1 MKKSHLHFTKNLD
14 NNYKKIT
21 LAISENTDS
30 FNRDIFKFINNNF
43 NISNKSEFSNTSG
56 HKTAGNKPYTYS
68 NDRREN
74 VVNEY
79 ILISNVSDNLENDLS
94 GNLNIDPSGNLE
106 NNASGNLNIDASGN
120 LENDLSGNLNT
131 DPSGNLENDLSGNLN
146 IDPSGNLE
154 NDLSGNLNTDPS
166 GNLEN
171 DEANNEDAEKNNIPG
186 EDTNKTNSQSNT
198 IDLYRLPELNFNT
211 NKKLLKKFYK
221 KLIVKLHPDKR
232 KKDSDPT
239 LFQEYFEEC
248 KHAMEMKCIYKLW
261 LLTFDMK
268 ITVKMTRHIENA
280 ILKEINLMKKYID
293 SLTNSPI
300 YRWISSDEKEKD
312 TCIKE
317 YITKNIIV
325 RKI

>member
-1 MKKSHLHFTKNLD
+1 M
-14 NNYKKIT
+14 
-21 LAISENTDS
+21 AISENTDS

-68 NDRREN
+68 NDRREK

-79 ILISNVSDNLENDLS
+79 ILISN
-94 GNLNIDPSGNLE
+94 
-106 NNASGNLNIDASGN
+106 A
-120 LENDLSGNLNT
+120 
-131 DPSGNLENDLSGNLN
+131 SGNLENDLSGNLN

-154 NDLSGNLNTDPS
+154 ND
-166 GNLEN
+166 
-171 DEANNEDAEKNNIPG
+171 EANNEDAEKNNIPR

-248 KHAMEMKCIYKLW
+248 KHAMEIKCIYKG
-261 LLTFDMK
+261 
-268 ITVKMTRHIENA
+268 VKC
-280 ILKEINLMKKYID
+280 KFFY
-293 SLTNSPI
+293 
-300 YRWISSDEKEKD
+300 
-312 TCIKE
+312 
-317 YITKNIIV
+317 
-325 RKI
+325 

>member
-1 MKKSHLHFTKNLD
+1 MKRTHLHFTKNLD

-68 NDRREN
+68 NDRREK

-79 ILISNVSDNLENDLS
+79 ILISN
-94 GNLNIDPSGNLE
+94 
-106 NNASGNLNIDASGN
+106 A
-120 LENDLSGNLNT
+120 
-131 DPSGNLENDLSGNLN
+131 SGNLENDLSGNLN

-154 NDLSGNLNTDPS
+154 ND
-166 GNLEN
+166 
-171 DEANNEDAEKNNIPG
+171 EANNEDAEKNNIPR

-248 KHAMEMKCIYKLW
+248 KHAMEIKCIYKG
-261 LLTFDMK
+261 
-268 ITVKMTRHIENA
+268 VKC
-280 ILKEINLMKKYID
+280 KFFY
-293 SLTNSPI
+293 
-300 YRWISSDEKEKD
+300 
-312 TCIKE
+312 
-317 YITKNIIV
+317 
-325 RKI
+325 

>member
-43 NISNKSEFSNTSG
+43 NISNKSEFSNTSE
-56 HKTAGNKPYTYS
+56 HKTSGNKPYTYS
-68 NDRREN
+68 NDRREK

-79 ILISNVSDNLENDLS
+79 ILISN
-94 GNLNIDPSGNLE
+94 
-106 NNASGNLNIDASGN
+106 ASGN

-146 IDPSGNLE
+146 TDPSDNLENDLSGNLNTDPSGNLE

-171 DEANNEDAEKNNIPG
+171 DEANNEDAEKNNIPR

-248 KHAMEMKCIYKLW
+248 KHAMEIKCIYKLW

-268 ITVKMTRHIENA
+268 ITVKMTRQIENA
-280 ILKEINLMKKYID
+280 ILTEINLMKKYID
-293 SLTNSPI
+293 SLTSSPI
-300 YRWISSDEKEKD
+300 YRWIRSDEKEKD
-312 TCIKE
+312 MCIKE

>member
-79 ILISNVSDNLENDLS
+79 ILISNVSD
-94 GNLNIDPSGNLE
+94 
-106 NNASGNLNIDASGN
+106 
-120 LENDLSGNLNT
+120 
-131 DPSGNLENDLSGNLN
+131 NLENDLSGNLN